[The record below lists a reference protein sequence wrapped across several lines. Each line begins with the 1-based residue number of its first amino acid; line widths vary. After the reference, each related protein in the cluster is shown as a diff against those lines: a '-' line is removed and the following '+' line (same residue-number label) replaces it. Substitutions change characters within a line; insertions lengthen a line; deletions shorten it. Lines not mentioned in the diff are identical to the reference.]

1 MNVPYKWLQEFV
13 PTDLSPQDLAFR
25 MTMAGL
31 EAEKIEQIG
40 AGWDN
45 VYVGEVLTVE
55 PHPDADRLVLA
66 DVDAGEHRLRV
77 VTGAPNI
84 APRQKVALALAG
96 ARLIDAYATEPKLK
110 TLKPGVIR
118 GIKSEGM
125 VCSEKELGLSD
136 EHEGILVLD
145 PEAPKGAP
153 LAAWLGDAVIEFEIT
168 PNLVHAFSV
177 YGIAREAGAITSLP
191 VKEPVVVEIPAAKES
206 QDLIAI
212 DAPEYCRRYNAIVI
226 DGIEVAPSPGWLA
239 RRLTAAG
246 IRPISNIVDIT
257 NYVML
262 ELGQPLH
269 AFDLATIT
277 TGKIVVRTAEAGE
290 KLETLDHQ
298 VRELTD
304 ETLLITDGGRP
315 VGLAGVMGG
324 VNSEITDE
332 TTSILL
338 ESANFD
344 MQNVRK
350 TSRALRLRTDA
361 SVRFERGLDPELSGI
376 ANARAARLVLDLC
389 PGATIRAWQDVYP
402 EPVRTRVVS
411 LPFNRIERVLGMPVP
426 EEQALDV
433 LTRLSFAPNLDPS
446 SGMLTVQVPSW
457 RPDVSIPED
466 VIEEVARIV
475 GYDQLPAT
483 LPTGTTPLVERDPLF
498 LLERSIRRT
507 LVASG
512 AFEGRTYVTVSQ
524 EEVDRWSAATTG
536 GMLHSIDATHLVR
549 LKNPIQAD
557 RDILRTSIVPGLV
570 AAVAENLK
578 HERTV
583 RLFEIGHVYIGTAPG
598 QLPNEPST
606 LTIAFAGERE
616 PFDRFNAHPGADDQ
630 LDYFDVKGVI
640 DALLDRYD
648 HPALTWERIEHPALH
663 PGRTASFTLS
673 DGRRLG
679 IIGEV
684 RPDVARDLGIE
695 DVRLVVAE
703 MNVQLLLELQTA
715 HAPSQVGVDKF
726 LPVEQDFAVVVD
738 ADLPAVDVERAL
750 RDGAGPL
757 VTSVSLFDVFA
768 GEQLGENKKSLA
780 FRVTFTAPDRALTD
794 AELGKVRK
802 RIERTLANKV
812 NGSLRA

>member
-13 PTDLSPQDLAFR
+13 PTDLTPQDLAFR

-40 AGWDN
+40 AGWNN

-66 DVDAGEHRLRV
+66 DVDAGAHRLRV

-84 APRQKVALALAG
+84 APGQKVALALAG
-96 ARLIDAYATEPKLK
+96 ARLIDAYSAEPKLK

-145 PEAPKGAP
+145 PEAPKGVP
-153 LAAWLGDAVIEFEIT
+153 LSEWLGDSVIEFEIT

-177 YGIAREAGAITSLP
+177 YGIAREAGAITGLA
-191 VKEPVVVEIPAAKES
+191 VKEPETVDIPSDKES
-206 QDLIAI
+206 RDLIAI

-269 AFDLATIT
+269 AFDLSTIT
-277 TGKIVVRTAEAGE
+277 TGKIVVRTATDGE

-324 VNSEITDE
+324 VNSEITDG

-344 MQNVRK
+344 MQNIRK

-376 ANARAARLVLDLC
+376 ANARAAKLVLDLC

-402 EPVRTRVVS
+402 EPVRTRIVS
-411 LPFNRIERVLGMPVP
+411 LPFNRIEQVLGMPVR

-433 LTRLSFAPNLDPS
+433 LMRLSFAPTLDPA

-524 EEVDRWSAATTG
+524 EEIDRWSAATTG
-536 GMLHSIDATHLVR
+536 GLVHAVDSAHLVR

-557 RDILRTSIVPGLV
+557 RNILRSSAVPGLV

-583 RLFEIGHVYIGTAPG
+583 RLFELGHVYIGTEPD

-606 LTIAFAGERE
+606 LAIAFAGQRD

-640 DALLDRYD
+640 DTLLDRHD
-648 HPALTWERIEHPALH
+648 HPALTWERIQHPALH
-663 PGRTASFTLS
+663 PGRAASFTLP

-679 IIGEV
+679 MIGEV
-684 RPDVARDLGIE
+684 RPDVARELGIE
-695 DVRLVVAE
+695 DVRLVVSE
-703 MNVQLLLELQTA
+703 VNVQLLLELQTV
-715 HAPSQVGVDKF
+715 HAPSQVNVDKF

-738 ADLPAVDVERAL
+738 ADLPAIEVERAL

-757 VTSVSLFDVFA
+757 VTEVALFDVFA
-768 GEQLGENKKSLA
+768 GQQLGEHKKSLA